1 MKNKPFRIREST
13 LQLRL
18 SCLKRWFKNISSFL
32 QNQLTPNLQSS
43 QAQKHIN
50 TYRQPSMTWVHTYDY
65 AIENEF
71 KTIKLTNNP
80 ILIFPTQSIKLV
92 SQLSWN
98 INTKRFFFFFLSGE
112 EISRI
117 LGFTGPNRLLA
128 SIWPLV
134 KQAEW
139 SLKYPQQ
146 IAINFQNES

>member
-1 MKNKPFRIREST
+1 M
-13 LQLRL
+13 
-18 SCLKRWFKNISSFL
+18 
-32 QNQLTPNLQSS
+32 
-43 QAQKHIN
+43 
-50 TYRQPSMTWVHTYDY
+50 
-65 AIENEF
+65 
-71 KTIKLTNNP
+71 
-80 ILIFPTQSIKLV
+80 
-92 SQLSWN
+92 
-98 INTKRFFFFFLSGE
+98 KRFFFFWSGE